1 MCSNGHSTETGDLI
15 RALRVHISLLAD
27 NKGLVSRKKR
37 DSHCFTLNGNTKKDV
52 LMLAAVIVDTFEHPL
67 PKMRQLP
74 VMLLHAIPIYTDA
87 SGHIAGPVSPALGIF
102 IASSHGFPSVALAI
116 EWEGWR
122 MLRGRYDN
130 CIGSA
135 WSASSFDCV
144 HIG

>member
-1 MCSNGHSTETGDLI
+1 MCSNGHSTKTGDLI
-15 RALRVHISLLAD
+15 RALRDHIFLLAD

-52 LMLAAVIVDTFEHPL
+52 LMLAAVFEDTFEHPL

-87 SGHIAGPVSPALGIF
+87 SGHLGIF

-116 EWEGWR
+116 EREGWR